1 MAFFFFESDRAEE
14 YPGLADL
21 HWLPFVLSNW
31 ITLEK
36 PSSQIH
42 CFYIISSGWK
52 LFYFLWKTVLASQ
65 YHISTVPVRAREHIR
80 WRVTSSGVTAV
91 HFSVLSFISSEGL
104 MSQNPSGVGEPTSS
118 RESVK
123 IDCVFLGSLEG
134 WRHLLSACKK
144 DALLLGLCLT

>member
-1 MAFFFFESDRAEE
+1 MAFFFESGRAEKC
-14 YPGLADL
+14 PGLADL
-21 HWLPFVLSNW
+21 HCLPFVLFNW

-36 PSSQIH
+36 PPFQIH
-42 CFYIISSGWK
+42 CFYIMNSRWK

-65 YHISTVPVRAREHIR
+65 YHSTVRTREHIR
-80 WRVTSSGVTAV
+80 WRVTGSSVTAV

-123 IDCVFLGSLEG
+123 IGYVFLGLLEG

-144 DALLLGLCLT
+144 DALLLGLCLP